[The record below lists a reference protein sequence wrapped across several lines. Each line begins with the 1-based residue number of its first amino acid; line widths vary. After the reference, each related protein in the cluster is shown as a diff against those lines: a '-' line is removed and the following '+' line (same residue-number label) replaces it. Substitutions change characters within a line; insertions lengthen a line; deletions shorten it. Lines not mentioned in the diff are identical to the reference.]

1 MSITNA
7 VKQKMISDYISNPQG
22 RAKLAAS
29 MTQPLRLRRDYLSV
43 GRKTFL
49 VEQLPDGALP
59 IYDKDPDVTAYV
71 VGEEGENILAV
82 TKPRRVIFPLFEIAS
97 NPEIPL
103 TQIKERR
110 FDLIERAQDLARSQ
124 IQAAE
129 DERVFAVLDA
139 IATNGFDSIA
149 GGENADIPVVAP
161 ITGAVLADAF
171 SLIERHDLRVARV
184 FMNARDYA
192 DLRKF
197 GRDILD
203 IETQRDLL
211 KTGLMGTLWG
221 SQIIVSRLV
230 PVGTVYV
237 CCEPEMFGRIP
248 VRTELTV
255 LSCRRPEG
263 THHRVQLLREHRT
276 GRLQPEGSR
285 PPDHHAYLIRLN
297 GPRTPDR
304 IFRSGVSRFRMGIV
318 AQRWGCRCWLLS
330 RERSVRG
337 NPPSVGNW
345 PKSWVLKWF
354 QNLCG
359 TTRICRT
366 SMRTP
371 TVGPSPHRCSW
382 LPIGSAATGTCLG
395 SRAGSCST
403 DSCSR
408 TACSPRCVV
417 TWAT

>member
-1 MSITNA
+1 MANVDNA
-7 VKQKMISDYISNPQG
+7 VKQRVISQLISSPEG
-22 RAKLAAS
+22 RQKLAAS
-29 MTQPLRLRRDYLSV
+29 MTQPLRTRRDYAAV

-71 VGEEGENILAV
+71 VGEEGENILAI

-110 FDLIERAQDLARSQ
+110 FDLIERSQELARAQ

-129 DERVFAVLDA
+129 DERVFAILDS
-139 IATNGFDSIA
+139 IATAGFDSLPA
-149 GGENADIPVVAP
+149 QLNPDIPVVAP
-161 ITGAVLADAF
+161 ISGAVLADAF
-171 SLIERHDLRVARV
+171 ALVERHDLRVARV

-203 IETQRDLL
+203 IETQAILL

-221 SQIIVSRLV
+221 AQVIVSRLV

-255 LSCRRPEG
+255 LSADDPKA
-263 THHRVQLLREHRT
+263 RT
-276 GRLQPEGSR
+276 IGFSVFENLGIGAYNPRGLTRL
-285 PPDHHAYLIRLN
+285 
-297 GPRTPDR
+297 T
-304 IFRSGVSRFRMGIV
+304 V
-318 AQRWGCRCWLLS
+318 
-330 RERSVRG
+330 
-337 NPPSVGNW
+337 
-345 PKSWVLKWF
+345 
-354 QNLCG
+354 
-359 TTRICRT
+359 TR
-366 SMRTP
+366 
-371 TVGPSPHRCSW
+371 
-382 LPIGSAATGTCLG
+382 
-395 SRAGSCST
+395 
-403 DSCSR
+403 
-408 TACSPRCVV
+408 
-417 TWAT
+417 

>member
-1 MSITNA
+1 MSNVSNA
-7 VKQKMISDYISNPQG
+7 VKQKIISEYIKTPQG

-29 MTQPLRLRRDYLSV
+29 MTQPLRTRRDYTSV

-71 VGEEGENILAV
+71 VGEEGQNILAV

-110 FDLIERAQDLARSQ
+110 FDLIERAQDLARAQ

-129 DERVFAVLDA
+129 DERVFAVLDS
-139 IATNGFDSIA
+139 IAAVGFDSIA
-149 GGENADIPVVAP
+149 GGTNADIPVVAP

-171 SLIERHDLRVARV
+171 SLVERHDLRVARI

-203 IETQRDLL
+203 IESQAALL

-221 SQIIVSRLV
+221 AQIIVSRLV

-255 LSCRRPEG
+255 LSADDPKA
-263 THHRVQLLREHRT
+263 RT
-276 GRLQPEGSR
+276 IGFSVFENLGIGAYNPRGLARLS
-285 PPDHHAYLIRLN
+285 I
-297 GPRTPDR
+297 
-304 IFRSGVSRFRMGIV
+304 
-318 AQRWGCRCWLLS
+318 
-330 RERSVRG
+330 
-337 NPPSVGNW
+337 
-345 PKSWVLKWF
+345 
-354 QNLCG
+354 
-359 TTRICRT
+359 TR
-366 SMRTP
+366 
-371 TVGPSPHRCSW
+371 
-382 LPIGSAATGTCLG
+382 
-395 SRAGSCST
+395 
-403 DSCSR
+403 
-408 TACSPRCVV
+408 
-417 TWAT
+417 